1 LCSKIDSELVFF
13 TGLIEMPGNSVR
25 GTGFI
30 AADMTL
36 EDGLIGISYISLTR
50 IAFRI

>member
-1 LCSKIDSELVFF
+1 LCSRIDSQLVFF
-13 TGLIEMPGNSVR
+13 TGLIEMPGNIVR

-36 EDGLIGISYISLTR
+36 EEGGIGISHMFLTR
-50 IAFRI
+50 IAVKI